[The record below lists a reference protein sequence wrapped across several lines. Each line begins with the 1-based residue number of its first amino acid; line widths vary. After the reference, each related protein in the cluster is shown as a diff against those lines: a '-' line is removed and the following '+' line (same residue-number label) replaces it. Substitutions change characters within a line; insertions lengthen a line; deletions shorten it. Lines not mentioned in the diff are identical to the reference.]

1 MKTCILLPAYNVAI
15 TLGELIE
22 QLLPYGHTLLVVNDG
37 SRDQTEMVAGK
48 HVGELVTLINHPE
61 NYGKGRALRTGFAW
75 ASQQG
80 FELVVAMDSDLQ
92 HASSDLP
99 ALLDVFHANELDV
112 LVGDRMHDQ
121 SDMPPARR
129 LGNWFSSWG
138 TGNFCHQHIFDAQCG
153 FRLFRMETCKKMLS
167 ELKLDRYVSE
177 SEVLVRS
184 SMNCLR
190 IGFTPITVIYPE
202 DLEHKSFYRPW
213 VDTYRIVSYFTG
225 ELLRRIFTANGR
237 HELRELNKY
246 VKSCRDWP
254 RYYMLSRQKRI

>member
-1 MKTCILLPAYNVAI
+1 MKTCILLPAYNVES
-15 TLGELIE
+15 TLGELID
-22 QLLPYGHTLLVVNDG
+22 QLLSYDHSMLVINDG
-37 SRDQTEMVAGK
+37 SEDGTQAVAEK
-48 HVGELVTLINHPE
+48 YVGDRVNLITHSE
-61 NYGKGRALRTGFAW
+61 NCGKGKALRTGFAW
-75 ASQQG
+75 AIDQG
-80 FELVVAMDSDLQ
+80 FELVIAIDSDLQ

-99 ALLDVFHANELDV
+99 GLLQVFHAHDLDL

-121 SDMPPARR
+121 SDMPAVRR

-153 FRLFRMETCKKMLS
+153 FRLFRMDTCKKMLS

-177 SEVLVRS
+177 SEVLVRA

-213 VDTYRIVSYFTG
+213 VDTYRIVYYFTG
-225 ELLRRIFTANGR
+225 ELLRRVFTANGR
-237 HELRELNKY
+237 HELRELDQY

-254 RYYMLSRQKRI
+254 RYYMLSGERRK

>member
-1 MKTCILLPAYNVAI
+1 MKTCILLPSYNVES
-15 TLGELIE
+15 TLAELLD
-22 QLLPYGHTLLVVNDG
+22 QLLCYDHSILVINDG
-37 SRDQTEMVAGK
+37 STDGTQAVAEKYVGK
-48 HVGELVTLINHPE
+48 RVSLINHPH
-61 NYGKGRALRTGFAW
+61 NCGKGRALRTGFAW
-75 ASQQG
+75 AIEHG

-99 ALLDVFHANELDV
+99 TLLEVFYDHDLD
-112 LVGDRMHDQ
+112 LLIGDRMHDQ
-121 SDMPPARR
+121 SDMPAPRR

-177 SEVLVRS
+177 SEVLVRA

-213 VDTYRIVSYFTG
+213 VDTYRIVFYFTG
-225 ELLRRIFTANGR
+225 ELLRRIFTAHGR
-237 HELRELNKY
+237 HELRELNQY

-254 RYYMLSRQKRI
+254 RYYMLSR

>member
-1 MKTCILLPAYNVAI
+1 MKTCILLPAYNVAS

-22 QLLPYGHTLLVVNDG
+22 QLLQFDHTILVINDG
-37 SRDQTEMVAGK
+37 SFDQTEFVAQQY
-48 HVGELVTLINHPE
+48 VGDRVTLISHPE
-61 NYGKGRALRTGFAW
+61 NHGKGRALRSGFAW
-75 ASQQG
+75 AIEHT

-99 ALLDVFHANELDV
+99 GLLDVFHAENLDV
-112 LVGDRMHDQ
+112 LIGDRMYDQ

-129 LGNWFSSWG
+129 FGNWGSSWG
-138 TGNFCHQHIFDAQCG
+138 TGNFCHQKIFDAQCG

-184 SMNCLR
+184 SMNLLR

-213 VDTYRIVSYFTG
+213 VDTFRIIFYFTG
-225 ELLRRIFTANGR
+225 ELLRRTFTSAGR
-237 HELRELNKY
+237 RELRELNRY
-246 VKSCRDWP
+246 VKSGSDRP
-254 RYYMLSRQKRI
+254 RNYLRLGQRQK

>member
-1 MKTCILLPAYNVAI
+1 MKTCILLPAYNVAA
-15 TLGELIE
+15 TLAELLD
-22 QLLPYGHTLLVVNDG
+22 QLLEFDYALLVINDG
-37 SRDQTEMVAGK
+37 SEDETQAIVSGY
-48 HVGELVTLINHPE
+48 VGERVSLINHPK
-61 NYGKGRALRTGFAW
+61 NCGKGKALRTGFAW
-75 ASQQG
+75 ALQQG

-92 HASSDLP
+92 HATEDLP
-99 ALLDVFHANELDV
+99 GLLEVFHRENLD
-112 LVGDRMHDQ
+112 LLIGDRMHDQ
-121 SDMPPARR
+121 SDMPAVRR

-153 FRLFRMETCKKMLS
+153 FRLFRLETCKKMLS

-177 SEVLVRS
+177 SEMLVRA

-213 VDTYRIVSYFTG
+213 VDTYRIVYYFTG
-225 ELLRRIFTANGR
+225 ELLRRIFTAEGR
-237 HELRELNKY
+237 HELRELNQY

-254 RYYMLSRQKRI
+254 RYYLLSGEKHP